1 MIKWILFLPI
11 RVLGLIFEFI
21 GNIIESVSQRKLEK
35 ERQAAHL
42 AAEQQRQAK
51 LAQLEQEKAERKY
64 LQEEKQRLAAQERA
78 EKQKKQ
84 ATAKQEKARAERF
97 KKEQAEKD
105 YYHYSE
111 QLRETLQVYNELQ
124 AQFEQ
129 AQDEKKTTIYK
140 KLIGLNQSIRNIEKQ
155 MEKAKF
161 IMDRP
166 EWKAPAYYFEF
177 ILIYSCSLFI

>member
-51 LAQLEQEKAERKY
+51 LAQLE
-64 LQEEKQRLAAQERA
+64 
-78 EKQKKQ
+78 
-84 ATAKQEKARAERF
+84 F

-166 EWKAPAYYFEF
+166 E
-177 ILIYSCSLFI
+177 